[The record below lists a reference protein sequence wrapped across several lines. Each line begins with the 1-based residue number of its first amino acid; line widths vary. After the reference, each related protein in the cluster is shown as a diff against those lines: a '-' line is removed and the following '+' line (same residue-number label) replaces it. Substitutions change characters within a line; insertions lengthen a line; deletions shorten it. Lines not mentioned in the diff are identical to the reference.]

1 MYYNGRLTDCWLT
14 VRLGGSGLG
23 LLRLPE
29 KSVGAGVGGVGDGG
43 GGAGGDPVADDRGRS
58 GRLLQLVGGGGGGLL
73 VEDDGTGA
81 AREKRERKV
90 LRSLSLFLA
99 RWKWIAILVASG
111 GSDAQDGRGRRE
123 GEGEMSGAKNHRSI
137 ARSPPGEQ
145 REGTWVGGGESEGR
159 GGRNV
164 RQTE

>member
-58 GRLLQLVGGGGGGLL
+58 GRLLQLVGGGGLL
-73 VEDDGTGA
+73 VEDDGPGA

-123 GEGEMSGAKNHRSI
+123 ARGRDEWGKKSQEHRSLT
-137 ARSPPGEQ
+137 AGGA
-145 REGTWVGGGESEGR
+145 EGGDL
-159 GGRNV
+159 GGR
-164 RQTE
+164 RGE